1 MMMRIS
7 VLFLAVLVGPAVLAG
22 HAFQEPLRASVDYR
36 SKVQQAVQE
45 LVQQYREAAPV
56 VQQFMK
62 DLDEKLAQGDFKV
75 AQYYASRGNNVGAL
89 SRLKTIIDNYPNF
102 SRIDEVNQLYK
113 KMSIAMGLQEIRR

>member
-1 MMMRIS
+1 MRIS
-7 VLFLAVLVGPAVLAG
+7 VLFLTVLVGPAVAAG

>member
-1 MMMRIS
+1 MRIS
-7 VLFLAVLVGPAVLAG
+7 VLFLAVLVGPAVPAG
-22 HAFQEPLRASVDYR
+22 HASQEPLRASVDYR

>member
-1 MMMRIS
+1 MRIS
-7 VLFLAVLVGPAVLAG
+7 VLFLAVLVGPAVAAG
-22 HAFQEPLRASVDYR
+22 HAFQEPLRVSVDYR

-75 AQYYASRGNNVGAL
+75 AQYYASRGNNAGAL
-89 SRLKTIIDNYPNF
+89 SRLKMIIDNYPNF
-102 SRIDEVNQLYK
+102 SGIDEVNQLYK